1 MGAALAVLAVLALV
15 LGHHVVLGHGGG
27 WVSAAAEEGGEKRKA
42 NGTLPLR
49 PLTLPCRLEI
59 RAGTRSAQR
68 ERLSHIFL
76 TYRCRVCK
84 IGYKCN

>member
-42 NGTLPLR
+42 NGTLPPR
-49 PLTLPCRLEI
+49 PLTLLRCLEI

-68 ERLSHIFL
+68 ER
-76 TYRCRVCK
+76 
-84 IGYKCN
+84 